1 MSQVH
6 LELPEVWRRLAVTP
20 DGDRDAQRAL
30 LDSWCAEHSPDA
42 APVPAPAA
50 PSGRDTAVTRLVRES
65 RRASREGIGFAAVLL
80 ALLPAPPQPDPPD
93 AEADSPEPTAQH
105 LLLAAS
111 LTVSFRH
118 LPGETDPGI
127 AAQGT
132 LEALRQ
138 QPTGPGYA
146 TRRLELVGLA
156 RDRARPAVLLREQRT
171 AADDPTTQL
180 ALSQVLWLVP
190 GSSELASVAVATPNR
205 ELATS
210 FTELALC
217 VASSL
222 RVVT

>member
-20 DGDRDAQRAL
+20 DGDRVAQRAL
-30 LDSWCAEHSPDA
+30 VDSWCDEHSPDA
-42 APVPAPAA
+42 APVSVPAA
-50 PSGRDTAVTRLVRES
+50 PAGRDTAVSRLVRES

-80 ALLPAPPQPDPPD
+80 ALLPAPPQPDPP
-93 AEADSPEPTAQH
+93 EADAPEPTAQH

-138 QPTGPGYA
+138 QPTGAGYS

-210 FTELALC
+210 FTELALS
-217 VASSL
+217 VAASL
-222 RVVT
+222 RVDT